1 MTAINALVVPGAA
14 YSITD
19 TALYDDLAIVH
30 GFSTKVTT
38 LPHLGM
44 AISTSGAHAQ
54 HDAVVQGLWEFK
66 SFDDFVDGGEVKL
79 RELWDDG
86 HFWLASRE
94 NDTEHFRLVVIGWSD
109 RDKAAQLYV
118 LCTEAQPAVKP
129 FTLTAGPIA
138 LNPGVHPKRL
148 EEAGL
153 TVNGAPTGEP
163 EEWLCR
169 LIDLQRSKRVGP
181 RGTPCT
187 YEEPDAENGS
197 YNIGGHAV
205 LTKLT
210 RHGITQR
217 VVRRWPDRLHSEI
230 EIEAREAAQ

>member
-19 TALYDDLAIVH
+19 TALYDGFAIVH

-38 LPHLGM
+38 LPHLSM
-44 AISTSGAHAQ
+44 AISTSGAYEQHA
-54 HDAVVQGLWEFK
+54 AVVQGLCEFK
-66 SFDDFVDGGEVKL
+66 SFDDFVEGGEAKL

-86 HFWLASRE
+86 HFWLPGRE
-94 NDTEHFRLVVIGWSD
+94 DDSEHFRLVVIGWSD

-118 LCTEAQPAVKP
+118 LCTEAQPDCEA
-129 FTLTAGPIA
+129 FTLTAAPIA
-138 LNPGVHPKRL
+138 LNPGEHPQVL

-153 TVNGAPTGEP
+153 TVNGAPVGEP
-163 EEWLCR
+163 EDWLCR
-169 LIDLQRSKRVGP
+169 LIDLQRSRRAGP

-217 VVRRWPDRLHSEI
+217 VVRRWNDRLHSTI
-230 EIEAREAAQ
+230 EIEAGRGQ

>member
-1 MTAINALVVPGAA
+1 MTAINALVVPDAA
-14 YSITD
+14 YMITD
-19 TALYDDLAIVH
+19 TAIYDGFAIVH

-44 AISTSGAHAQ
+44 AISTSGAHEQ
-54 HDAVVQGLWEFK
+54 HDAVVRGLFEFM
-66 SFDDFVDGGEVKL
+66 SFDAFVDGGEVKL

-86 HFWLASRE
+86 HFQLVGPDDGRE
-94 NDTEHFRLVVIGWSD
+94 NFRLVVIGWSD
-109 RDKAAQLYV
+109 RDKSPQLHV
-118 LCTEAQPAVKP
+118 LCTEAQPDCEP
-129 FTLTAGPIA
+129 FTLTAAPIA
-138 LNPGVHPKRL
+138 INPGEHPKVL

-153 TVNGAPTGEP
+153 TVDGNAVGEP
-163 EEWLCR
+163 EDWLCR
-169 LIDLQRSKRVGP
+169 LIDLQRSRRAGP

-210 RHGITQR
+210 RHGIVQR
-217 VVRRWPDRLHSEI
+217 VVRRWNDRLHSTI
-230 EIEAREAAQ
+230 EIEAREATQ